1 MSSLDCKQL
10 VLRPT
15 SLERKLGDEW
25 FYLYAFALHPVAT
38 PFERLAKYKS
48 LGRALELL

>member
-1 MSSLDCKQL
+1 MSSLNCKQL

-38 PFERLAKYKS
+38 SSVRLAKYIC